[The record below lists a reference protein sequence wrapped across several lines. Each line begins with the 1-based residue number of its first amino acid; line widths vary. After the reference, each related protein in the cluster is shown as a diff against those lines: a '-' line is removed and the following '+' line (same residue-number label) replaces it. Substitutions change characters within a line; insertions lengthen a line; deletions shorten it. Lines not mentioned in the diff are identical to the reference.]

1 MSTEEELQT
10 QADEELDKEIISDF
24 TEKRSSYPDWWEP
37 IYKECKDHASFTL
50 DGNILSSSEIQKFK
64 FTNSIQPNLLL
75 AYVNHEANTT
85 LTNKYHAIVSPNGGG
100 SDVPKAR
107 QREYVLRGLQ
117 KDDPIVYNVARR
129 NQLAAGIHYSMV
141 EIDYASKRG
150 PAKTIKFKDVDDTWN
165 VFPEPNPLTPTF
177 RDIRDFLIMEKV
189 PKALWKEKTG
199 RDPEADGFGSNG
211 EKDLWQYWVRQEDKD
226 DEYIMKDGTSKLAS
240 ELTPEGENEP
250 DLSQTA
256 MSEPFRQYSRCTW
269 KWYKIFEDEIIDRE
283 EWVGDRCPLVACT
296 GSRYVDTQGKV
307 HFHPLTKF
315 AEDPARNFVIKAN
328 IILLRLKRSPYSRWM
343 YAFETLDQK
352 QMAVLRKASVINE
365 GDIPYKA
372 MSEDGKT
379 QLPEPKEIQPFL
391 IDPILI
397 QLMNDDINQIERILG
412 ISDADLGR
420 KTNET
425 SGIAIE
431 NRADQSN
438 LANYHL
444 TFNYLEYVKDAGIC
458 RLDLIPKVLTAPQQI
473 AFVDKTDQA
482 VMQMINTP
490 GGISFNPSEDYDLV
504 VEVMPESDTD
514 REAEAEN
521 LKKLTDNPYTG
532 PAIAQVP
539 GALAK
544 VIRAQRG
551 RYAEELADMMDAYQN
566 DPQKKA
572 MQQKIQELS
581 QEVQS
586 QAQDVKLKELEL
598 KNQAVKHSIE
608 ASKEINRHQER
619 IMEIGKDMN
628 VDQAALWI
636 QAFEADTHRMKVD
649 GQPQEPETLDP
660 ERAAQ
665 ATEV

>member
-1 MSTEEELQT
+1 MQTEEELQA
-10 QADEELDKEIISDF
+10 QADEEMDKEIISDF

-37 IYKECKDHASFTL
+37 IYNECKKHASFTL
-50 DGNILSSSEIQKFK
+50 DGNILSSSEVQKFK

-85 LTNKYHAIVSPNGGG
+85 LTNKYHAMVSPNGGG
-100 SDVPKAR
+100 SDIPKAR
-107 QREYVLRGLQ
+107 EREYVLRGLQ
-117 KDDPIVYNVARR
+117 KDAPIVYNVARR
-129 NQLAAGIHYSMV
+129 NQLAAGIHYSM
-141 EIDYASKRG
+141 IDLDYASKRG
-150 PAKTIKFKDVDDTWN
+150 PAKTIKYKDVDDTWN

-189 PKALWKEKTG
+189 PKVLWKEKTG
-199 RDPEADGFGSNG
+199 RDPEDDGFGSKG
-211 EKDLWQYWVRQEDKD
+211 EKDLWQYWVKQEDKD
-226 DEYIMKDGTSKLAS
+226 DEYLMLDGSSKLAS
-240 ELTPEGENEP
+240 ELTPEGEEEP
-250 DLSQTA
+250 DLSQAA
-256 MSEPFRQYSRCTW
+256 MTEPFRQHSRCTW

-296 GSRYVDTQGKV
+296 GSRYVDTQDKV

-352 QMAVLRKASVINE
+352 QMALLRKASVINE

-425 SGIAIE
+425 SGVAIE
-431 NRADQSN
+431 NRANQSN

-444 TFNYLEYVKDAGIC
+444 TFNFLEYVKDLGAC
-458 RLDLIPKVLTAPQQI
+458 VLDLIPKVLTAPQQL
-473 AFVDKTDQA
+473 AFVDKTDKA
-482 VMQMINTP
+482 VMQMVNVP
-490 GGISFNPSEDYDLV
+490 GGISFSKNEDYELV
-504 VEVMPESDTD
+504 VEVMPDSATD
-514 REAEAEN
+514 REAEADN
-521 LKKLTDNPYTG
+521 LKSLTDNPITG
-532 PAIAQVP
+532 QAIVNVP
-539 GALAK
+539 GGLAK

-551 RYAEELADMMDAYQN
+551 RYAEELADLMDSYQN
-566 DPQKKA
+566 DPEKTQMK
-572 MQQKIQELS
+572 QQIQELT
-581 QEVQS
+581 QQVQ
-586 QAQDVKLKELEL
+586 QATQAVQTKDLEL
-598 KNQAVKHSIE
+598 KNQQVKHSIE
-608 ASKEINRHQER
+608 ASKEINRHQEKV
-619 IMEIGKDMN
+619 MELGKDMN

-636 QAFEADTHRMKVD
+636 EAFNADTARMKVD
-649 GQPQEPETLDP
+649 GEQQFPETIDP
-660 ERAAQ
+660 ERAAR
-665 ATEV
+665 ATQV